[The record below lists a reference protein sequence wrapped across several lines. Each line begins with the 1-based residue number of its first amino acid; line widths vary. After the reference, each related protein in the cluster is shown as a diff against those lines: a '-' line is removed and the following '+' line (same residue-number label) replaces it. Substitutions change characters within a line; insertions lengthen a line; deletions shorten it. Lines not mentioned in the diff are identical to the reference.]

1 MGWTW
6 DMSSTVSAMVAVAGT
21 LLGSVATYLFQ
32 RNAFDRQT
40 RVARDER
47 YRSERLAAYAEFA
60 AAATDLRRA
69 AYDRW
74 HRYQEEPSG
83 NAFFAARD
91 EYYKL
96 YAEARNSQ
104 LKLRLLT
111 DHRDLA
117 ELGYQAVE
125 LATDIKD
132 ADSEPE
138 RARRG
143 ENAKVALD
151 NFVEAASADLR

>member
-1 MGWTW
+1 
-6 DMSSTVSAMVAVAGT
+6 MSSTVSAIVAVAGT
-21 LLGSVATYLFQ
+21 LLGSAATYLFQ
-32 RNAFDRQT
+32 RNAADRQM

-60 AAATDLRRA
+60 TAVTDLRRA

-74 HRYQEEPSG
+74 HRYQEVSG
-83 NAFFAARD
+83 GSSAFTAARD

-96 YAEARNSQ
+96 YAVARNSQ

-111 DHRDLA
+111 GDRDLT
-117 ELGYQAVE
+117 ELAHQAVE
-125 LATDIKD
+125 RATEIKD

-138 RARRG
+138 RAKRG
-143 ENAKVALD
+143 EYAKAALD
-151 NFVEAASADLR
+151 DFVEAASGDLR